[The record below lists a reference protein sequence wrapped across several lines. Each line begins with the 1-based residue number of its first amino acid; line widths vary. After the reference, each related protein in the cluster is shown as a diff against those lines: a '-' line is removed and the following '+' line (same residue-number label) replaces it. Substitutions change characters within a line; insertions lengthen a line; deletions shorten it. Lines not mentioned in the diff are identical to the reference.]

1 MNSTD
6 TDPTRNRT
14 RRGRVA
20 PPASSNF
27 GTDGPPAAGS
37 GRSLPHSIE
46 AEEFLL
52 SACLLDGGDV
62 IGRAFAA
69 GVGVGSF
76 YEAKHGEVWRVLEKL
91 WQEKKPTDVSV
102 VAEVLKLERS
112 LEQVG
117 GYAFLAQV
125 SSRVPTTAQAGFFID
140 QVCELAELR
149 ALIRGAEDAM
159 NRAYAYTGG
168 GIGNDGSIVD
178 ALDRLQG
185 LRVKSE
191 KTLPAIM
198 SDGQLEAASYPV
210 PPMLIEGVMH
220 VGRRTLLLAPSKA
233 SKTWTAMDIS
243 VSVASGTPW
252 LGFKTNRAKVLHIDL
267 ELPTWGL
274 KERLKKLKE
283 VRGITGEIDVEWW
296 SLDGYQR
303 SIDELMPFITSRAPH
318 GKFGLIVIEPA
329 YVILGARDEND
340 NADVTDFMNRLAWI
354 ARITGAAVLCTHHFA
369 KGDASGKDAKDR
381 GSGAGAWVRAPDT
394 AVTITPLAESEGED
408 CYVMEFIQRN
418 MKRHA
423 PVGVKFEYP
432 VFRLQ
437 SGLDVTALREAGR
450 PKKSTEEDVMK
461 LLDRAEG
468 MALTHGQWLAM
479 AAREGI
485 TERTFNRRVKESL
498 EAGLVGKNGPLY
510 ARKFARGGSVVAG
523 GEGNVG

>member
-1 MNSTD
+1 MNRTNEFE
-6 TDPTRNRT
+6 PIRNRS
-14 RRGRVA
+14 RRGRSG
-20 PPASSNF
+20 PPSPNF
-27 GTDGPPAAGS
+27 GTDGPPAAGNE
-37 GRSLPHSIE
+37 RVLPHSLE
-46 AEEFLL
+46 AEQFLL
-52 SACLLDGGDV
+52 SACLLDGGEV

-76 YEAKHGEVWRVLEKL
+76 YDPKHGEVWRVLEKL
-91 WQEKKPTDVSV
+91 WQDKKPTEVSC
-102 VAEVLKLERS
+102 VAEVMKAERT
-112 LEQVG
+112 LDGVG

-125 SSRVPTTAQAGFFID
+125 SDKVPTSAQAAFFIE
-140 QVCELAELR
+140 QVTELAELR
-149 ALIRGAEDAM
+149 EVIRGAELAAE
-159 NRAYAYTGG
+159 RAYAYTGG
-168 GIGNDGSIVD
+168 GLGNDGGIVE

-198 SDGQLEAASYPV
+198 TDGQLVAAQLPV

-220 VGRRTLLLAPSKA
+220 MGRRTLLLAPSKA
-233 SKTWTAMDIS
+233 SKTWTAMDMSIS
-243 VSVASGTPW
+243 IASGTPW
-252 LGFKTNRAKVLHIDL
+252 MGFRTHKASVLHIDL

-274 KERLKKLKE
+274 KERRNKLLE
-283 VRGITGEIDVEWW
+283 VRGIAGPVDVDWW

-303 SIDELMPFITSRAPH
+303 SIDELMPLITARAPF
-318 GKFGLIVIEPA
+318 GKFGMITIEPA

-340 NADVTDFMNRLAWI
+340 NADVTDFMNKLAWI

-394 AVTITPLAESEGED
+394 AITITPLAESEGED
-408 CYVMEFIQRN
+408 CYVMEFIERN

-450 PKKSTEEDVMK
+450 PKKSTEEDVVK
-461 LLDRAEG
+461 ILDRADG
-468 MALTHGQWLAM
+468 LALSHGQWLTL
-479 AAREGI
+479 AAKQGM
-485 TERTFNRRVKESL
+485 TERTFNRRVQEAI

-510 ARKFARGGSVVAG
+510 ARKYGRAAQGTGGAEG
-523 GEGNVG
+523 GLG